1 MSLWAMAGVQ
11 AVRNTT
17 QVLDSSIKVYI
28 DDRTVTASSAPVLS
42 LVHRLAVLEPV
53 GRFGRPMLWS
63 LAAFSIRVSFSLPSG
78 FWVRSLLVS
87 VGLGLCTLMSFAV
100 SLMLKGSSVSLV
112 AAASCSVIIW
122 GVSVN
127 LLSLRRAIR
136 LGCACAYWSVSQNL
150 FTATFVAARR
160 VRYSSPWLRALFL
173 GGNLHLDV
181 VWVTRLVAAVLRFRL
196 RSGVLPSCMGGWAR
210 VVCRLPSSL
219 DVSEG
224 FHDPSAV
231 VLVAW
236 VRARSCRSLV
246 SQCWLSHWSG
256 PTQCP
261 TRVAGVGLS
270 ALVEVW

>member
-1 MSLWAMAGVQ
+1 MLEAQGRFIQWDHHTHFQPLNASCVQPQIMSLWAMAGVQ

-112 AAASCSVIIW
+112 AAASCSVII
-122 GVSVN
+122 
-127 LLSLRRAIR
+127 
-136 LGCACAYWSVSQNL
+136 
-150 FTATFVAARR
+150 
-160 VRYSSPWLRALFL
+160 
-173 GGNLHLDV
+173 
-181 VWVTRLVAAVLRFRL
+181 
-196 RSGVLPSCMGGWAR
+196 
-210 VVCRLPSSL
+210 
-219 DVSEG
+219 
-224 FHDPSAV
+224 
-231 VLVAW
+231 
-236 VRARSCRSLV
+236 
-246 SQCWLSHWSG
+246 
-256 PTQCP
+256 
-261 TRVAGVGLS
+261 
-270 ALVEVW
+270 